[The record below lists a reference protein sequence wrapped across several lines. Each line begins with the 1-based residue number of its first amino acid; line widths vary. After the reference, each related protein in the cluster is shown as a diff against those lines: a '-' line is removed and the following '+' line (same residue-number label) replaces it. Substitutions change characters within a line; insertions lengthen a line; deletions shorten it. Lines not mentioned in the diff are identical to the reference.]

1 MNNGPNK
8 GSKCVSVR
16 YFGSEPAVTDYR
28 LLGLTVR
35 APAHVDQ
42 YFTNRDLIRRVN
54 DGQVTFEEE
63 YQRKL
68 AKIPIDQHTILV

>member
-35 APAHVDQ
+35 APAGTCLF
-42 YFTNRDLIRRVN
+42 YSERNL
-54 DGQVTFEEE
+54 
-63 YQRKL
+63 L
-68 AKIPIDQHTILV
+68 